1 MQSVTQLPVKKE
13 AVAPEAAEPTRHPLV
28 SLRREMDR
36 LFDDFASGW
45 PSWPLGRRLFEP
57 RLWRDMEVEV
67 NQPVVDV
74 SETAQEYLISAEL
87 PGIEE
92 KDIEVTL
99 SDESITIKG
108 EKKQEKEESGKG
120 YQLSERSYGLFERS
134 FGLPAG
140 VDTAKISAQF
150 SKGVL
155 KLTLP
160 KTAEAQRKQPKRIEV
175 KSA

>member
-1 MQSVTQLPVKKE
+1 MQSVTQSPVKKD
-13 AVAPEAAEPTRHPLV
+13 AVAPEAAEPARHPLV

-45 PSWPLGRRLFEP
+45 PEWPLGRRLFEP
-57 RLWRDMEVEV
+57 RLWRDMEIEV

-140 VDTAKISAQF
+140 VDTAKISARF